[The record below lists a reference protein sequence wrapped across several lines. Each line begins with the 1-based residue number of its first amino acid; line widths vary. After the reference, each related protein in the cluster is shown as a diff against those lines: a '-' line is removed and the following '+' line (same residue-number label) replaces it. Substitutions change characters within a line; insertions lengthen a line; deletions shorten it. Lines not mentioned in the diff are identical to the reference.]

1 MMSSINFNII
11 VGHYW
16 WYSGSIYKI
25 WKCEQ
30 LKNGKYYFKDKD
42 DNKMSLTEAV
52 FDSYLTNHHLDERN
66 EEEFWNPPDPHSPS
80 KLETGTLCHIQ

>member
-1 MMSSINFNII
+1 
-11 VGHYW
+11 
-16 WYSGSIYKI
+16 
-25 WKCEQ
+25 
-30 LKNGKYYFKDKD
+30 
-42 DNKMSLTEAV
+42 MSLTEAV